1 MEQHPTV
8 LNLWTCCSLT
18 LSWGKLRLRK
28 QLSFIS
34 SWLSYFLYFLLPSLS
49 WWTRSKK
56 RLIYI
61 TRLSINLNAIL
72 ARIAHLMSQFLPTW
86 QRLFILCTKWG
97 ISIRTIE
104 GIFNPKVTFNSQAI
118 WLQNILSPKYAIPIS
133 PINKWE
139 LTIAGEELHWM
150 RVLWL
155 VLAGL
160 SVKIS

>member
-72 ARIAHLMSQFLPTW
+72 ARIVHLMSQFLPTW
-86 QRLFILCTKWG
+86 QRLFILCMKWG

-104 GIFNPKVTFNSQAI
+104 GIFNPKVTFNWQAI
-118 WLQNILSPKYAIPIS
+118 WLQNILNRKYAIPIS

-139 LTIAGEELHWM
+139 LIIAGEELRWM

-160 SVKIS
+160 SVTIS